1 MLALVDTPTLV
12 DMLEGLGV
20 EWPRTLPG
28 ERALGELEVAYHAA
42 DMPPDRMVAMLRMAG
57 PAFAGWLVP

>member
-1 MLALVDTPTLV
+1 MLAMVDTPSLV
-12 DMLEGLGV
+12 DMLEGMGV

-28 ERALGELEVAYHAA
+28 AQALGELEVAYYAA
-42 DMPPDRMVAMLRMAG
+42 DTLPDRMVAMLGMSG